1 MANICWNMMEIWCL
15 PLKFAEVKWK
25 KHVWKFIK
33 AQTRIQNDLEQPNPN
48 FPVSGLRLLEA
59 VHVGWLELPSCQFYQ
74 LMKRI
79 SRFSDVSFMYLFRFR
94 FWRCWMYF
102 NVSECHHFFL
112 WTVASFFWGNTGEFF
127 AFVPGVPEENVEQA
141 EWIRYPMSPRY
152 PLPFCPFHIVSSR
165 FLLKQVTIKM
175 FDPFV
180 MNPGLLWPAFAAY
193 LFQ

>member
-1 MANICWNMMEIWCL
+1 MLHMKKPKAQIHANNLFFLCSVTLKWQTYVEIWWKYDVCHWSL
-15 PLKFAEVKWK
+15 LRWNEK

-48 FPVSGLRLLEA
+48 FPFSGLRLLEA

-102 NVSECHHFFL
+102 NVSECHHFF
-112 WTVASFFWGNTGEFF
+112 
-127 AFVPGVPEENVEQA
+127 
-141 EWIRYPMSPRY
+141 
-152 PLPFCPFHIVSSR
+152 C
-165 FLLKQVTIKM
+165 
-175 FDPFV
+175 
-180 MNPGLLWPAFAAY
+180 GLLRPFFGATQANS
-193 LFQ
+193 LRLCQGFQKRMLNKQNE